1 MKLQVVHRT
10 HYAYADAVAQNY
22 NELRLQPISDSAQNC
37 DSFILKILPATR
49 LSHFL
54 DFYLNYVHYFEIPEP
69 HQTLTIESVSRV
81 STTSA
86 SLPDD
91 AETAPM
97 GRLPECLRMEKC
109 YDFLQASTF
118 VALSPEVWK
127 LALDTS
133 DGQKDV
139 WRAAVAIRRFIHGNF
154 EYMPKSTTVST
165 HMLEVLKLRCGVCQD
180 FAHLMLGMCRAI
192 RIPARY
198 VSGYLYNGPL
208 DKLVGAQA
216 SHAWCEVY
224 VPDVGWRGLDP
235 TNNRAAD
242 DHYIKVA
249 TGRDYA
255 DIVPVKGHYKGTA
268 NRTMSVDVR
277 VTALQPT

>member
-10 HYAYADAVAQNY
+10 HYSYADAVAQNY
-22 NELRLQPISDSAQNC
+22 NELRLQPVSDAAQTC

-69 HQTLTIESVSRV
+69 HKALTIESVSRV
-81 STTSA
+81 NTSSV
-86 SLPDD
+86 SLPDEAD
-91 AETAPM
+91 TAPM
-97 GRLPECLRMEKC
+97 SRLPDCLRMEKC
-109 YDFLQASTF
+109 YDFLQGSTF

-127 LALDTS
+127 LALDALE
-133 DGQKDV
+133 GHKDV
-139 WRAAVAIRRFIHGNF
+139 WRAAVAIRRFIHANF
-154 EYMPKSTTVST
+154 SYTPKITTVNT
-165 HMLEVLKLRCGVCQD
+165 HVLEVLKLRCGVCQD
-180 FAHLMLGMCRAI
+180 FAHLMLAMCRAI

-208 DKLVGAQA
+208 DQLIGAQA

-224 VPDVGWRGLDP
+224 IPDLGWRGLDP
-235 TNNRAAD
+235 TNDRAAD
-242 DHYIKVA
+242 QRFVKVA

-255 DIVPVKGHYKGTA
+255 DIVPVKGHYKGTP
-268 NRTMSVDVR
+268 NRTMSVDVQ
-277 VTALQPT
+277 VTTI